1 MNSIADDV
9 PNARFTDYCYA
20 GLLKVSR
27 EISGEEADKE
37 GVMKAW
43 RSTVPTISTQ
53 YMQQLKAV
61 SCYYPTLVALKQAI
75 CDTLT
80 WCCVQL
86 GALSPSWQ

>member
-1 MNSIADDV
+1 MSQRQDSQTIV
-9 PNARFTDYCYA
+9 TLVY
-20 GLLKVSR
+20 SR
-27 EISGEEADKE
+27 CRGKSPERRQTVEVADKE

-43 RSTVPTISTQ
+43 RLTVPTISTQ

-86 GALSPSWQ
+86 VALSPSWQ